1 MVNEIYLDGGRKKA
15 RPVTTREAYI
25 ARRNTPE
32 NAKNFYDARA
42 GNEKA
47 KARQVQYNYG
57 DLLPDGVLKGCCHPS
72 STFPHDIDC
81 NNAEE
86 QARIKDILIAKKDEI
101 GLLELSGS
109 ARYGL
114 HAVCR
119 RERGRTI
126 LESQVKVALLTKTE
140 MDTSAHDQQ
149 RVLYTGP
156 ATADNL
162 FYLDDAIFE
171 EPLTLEESAAEYE
184 RLKERET
191 KGEEDVP
198 AGAKKA
204 NKHYRPW
211 EETTTEEVLTNTN
224 RTNLTNKEVIT
235 NTDLT
240 DKTDKKFSNSQILD
254 EKKNPSDPKDPC
266 SNKKEPSRSFPNEYH
281 GIPFKDIIAKYWE
294 VNNGG
299 YEPTEGDRDTLTFQL
314 ASDLRHICGKSF
326 EWLDQVIPCY
336 DGFPL
341 EEKRQ
346 KIRNALASKYEGMPQ
361 RLKAVLD
368 ALFFARTTGLK
379 DYSAYDKIIRENPL
393 SSDAENNKS
402 LSPSVLAKENPPEMP
417 EKVPKLIGLLTSK
430 TPQMYR
436 PAVAHA
442 VFPALGTH
450 LKEVRFMYTDNVEH
464 EATLMNVLMA
474 GTGAGKGC
482 IDKPIKHIM
491 ADIRRR
497 DAENEKREREWKK
510 DCQKKGANK
519 DKLVR
524 PEGLVIQIIDPDM
537 TKPALVT
544 RMDES
549 EGHFVYVKLNE
560 LDLFDQLK
568 GTTGKQHFQL
578 MCLAFDP
585 DSEYGQTR
593 IGTQSVTAR
602 PRCRFNWNACTTVQK
617 GQRYFRNVLTDG
629 PISRINFCTIPESEI
644 GIEQPIYGQYDAAFD
659 EALKPYIDNLCAAR
673 GFVDCPQ
680 ATKLAKKLQQ
690 ECAEFARLSQDEVY
704 WNLSFRACVI
714 AWLKACVLY
723 VANGCKWEKS
733 IEDFVRWSLN
743 YDLWCKMQF
752 FGDAIRQANNGDERI
767 GRRGP
772 RNLLELLPD
781 TFTIEDA
788 ARVRQQQGLDSKKT
802 RNMISAWK
810 NRQYILQMTDDSFQK
825 LRFKSGE

>member
-15 RPVTTREAYI
+15 RPVTSREEYI

-86 QARIKDILIAKKDEI
+86 QARIKDVLIAKKDEI

-119 RERGRTI
+119 RERGKTI
-126 LESQVKVALLTKTE
+126 LESQVKVALLTQTE

-162 FYLDDAIFE
+162 FYLDDAIFD
-171 EPLTLEESAAEYE
+171 EPLTIEESAAEYE
-184 RLKERET
+184 RLKEREA

-211 EETTTEEVLTNTN
+211 EEISRSEERGGRKMDDVRRKMDDVRRKMEEVRGKMEEGRSQTS
-224 RTNLTNKEVIT
+224 
-235 NTDLT
+235 DL
-240 DKTDKKFSNSQILD
+240 SLQ
-254 EKKNPSDPKDPC
+254 PSGKQ
-266 SNKKEPSRSFPNEYH
+266 FPTHYH
-281 GIPFKDIIAKYWE
+281 GIPFATILKKYWE

-346 KIRNALASKYEGMPQ
+346 KIKNALASKYEGMPQ
-361 RLKAVLD
+361 RLRDTLA
-368 ALFFARTTGLK
+368 ALEGRSQKEDGRGK
-379 DYSAYDKIIRENPL
+379 MDDGRGKMDDVRCMMDDGNPQT
-393 SSDAENNKS
+393 ST
-402 LSPSVLAKENPPEMP
+402 PPEMP
-417 EKVPKLIGLLTSK
+417 EKMPKLIGLLTSK
-430 TPQMYR
+430 TPQMYKA
-436 PAVAHA
+436 AVAHA

-450 LKEVRFMYTDNVEH
+450 LKEVRFLYTDNVEH

-617 GQRYFRNVLTDG
+617 GQKYFRNVLTDG

-644 GIEQPIYGQYDAAFD
+644 GNEQPIYGQYDAAFD

-723 VANGCKWEKS
+723 VANGCKWEKT

-781 TFTIEDA
+781 TFTIEEA
-788 ARVRQQQGLDSKKT
+788 VRARRQQGLPDKGVSQMIRVWKS
-802 RNMISAWK
+802 RN
-810 NRQYILQMTDDSFQK
+810 YVLQITDNSFQK
-825 LRFKSGE
+825 LRFKSDK

>member
-81 NNAEE
+81 NDAEE

-162 FYLDDAIFE
+162 FYLDDAIFD
-171 EPLTLEESAAEYE
+171 EPLTLEESAAEFE
-184 RLKERET
+184 RLKEREAR
-191 KGEEDVP
+191 GEEDVP

-211 EETTTEEVLTNTN
+211 EETTTEEVLTNT
-224 RTNLTNKEVIT
+224 
-235 NTDLT
+235 DLT
-240 DKTDKKFSNSQILD
+240 DKTDKSTTTNRTNHTNSCAQGKDLLD
-254 EKKNPSDPKDPC
+254 SIDSCSEKTP
-266 SNKKEPSRSFPNEYH
+266 RSFPNEYH
-281 GIPFKDIIAKYWE
+281 GIPFATILKKYWE

-346 KIRNALASKYEGMPQ
+346 KIKNALASKYEGMPT
-361 RLKAVLD
+361 RLKQVLD
-368 ALFFARTTGLK
+368 ALTI
-379 DYSAYDKIIRENPL
+379 DH
-393 SSDAENNKS
+393 
-402 LSPSVLAKENPPEMP
+402 SPFTIDHLAAQGEVEDECSMFNGQCSMKNPPEMP
-417 EKVPKLIGLLTSK
+417 EKVPRLIALLTSK

-450 LKEVRFMYTDNVEH
+450 LKEVRFLYTDNVEH
-464 EATLMNVLMA
+464 EATLMNILMA

-644 GIEQPIYGQYDAAFD
+644 GIEQPVYGQYDAAFD

-680 ATKLAKKLQQ
+680 ATRLAKKLQQ

-723 VANGCKWEKS
+723 VANGCKWEKT

-772 RNLLELLPD
+772 HNLLLDLPD
-781 TFTIEDA
+781 VFSFEDA
-788 ARVRQQQGLDSKKT
+788 RRVRRQQGLPDKGL
-802 RNMISAWK
+802 RPMISNWK
-810 NRQYILQMTDDSFQK
+810 SRGYINQISEISFEK

>member
-162 FYLDDAIFE
+162 FYLDDAIFD
-171 EPLTLEESAAEYE
+171 EPLTLEESAAEFE
-184 RLKERET
+184 RLKEREAR
-191 KGEEDVP
+191 GEEDVP

-211 EETTTEEVLTNTN
+211 EETNTEEVL
-224 RTNLTNKEVIT
+224 T

-266 SNKKEPSRSFPNEYH
+266 SNKKETSRSFPDAYH
-281 GIPFKDIIAKYWE
+281 GIPFATILKKYWE

-346 KIRNALASKYEGMPQ
+346 KIKNALASKYEGMPT
-361 RLKAVLD
+361 RLKQVLD
-368 ALFFARTTGLK
+368 ALEVRGKRLEVRGERSDISLQT
-379 DYSAYDKIIRENPL
+379 SALGPQT
-393 SSDAENNKS
+393 ST
-402 LSPSVLAKENPPEMP
+402 PPEMP

-436 PAVAHA
+436 AAVAHA

-464 EATLMNVLMA
+464 EATLMNILMA

-644 GIEQPIYGQYDAAFD
+644 GIEQPVYGQYDAAFD

-680 ATKLAKKLQQ
+680 ATRLAKKLQQ

-723 VANGCKWEKS
+723 VANGCKWEKT

-788 ARVRQQQGLDSKKT
+788 VRVRQQQGLKASNRDVSH
-802 RNMISAWK
+802 MISIWK
-810 NRQYILQMTDDSFQK
+810 NREYVSQISDLSFQK
-825 LRFKSGE
+825 LRFKSSQ

>member
-162 FYLDDAIFE
+162 FYLDDAIFD
-171 EPLTLEESAAEYE
+171 EPLTLEESAAEFE
-184 RLKERET
+184 RLKEREAR
-191 KGEEDVP
+191 GEEDVP

-211 EETTTEEVLTNTN
+211 EETTTEEVLTNT
-224 RTNLTNKEVIT
+224 
-235 NTDLT
+235 DLT
-240 DKTDKKFSNSQILD
+240 DKTDKSTTTNRTNHTNSCAQGKDLLD
-254 EKKNPSDPKDPC
+254 SIDSCSEKTP
-266 SNKKEPSRSFPNEYH
+266 RSFPNEYH
-281 GIPFKDIIAKYWE
+281 GIPFATILKKYWE

-346 KIRNALASKYEGMPQ
+346 KIKNALASKYEGMPT
-361 RLKAVLD
+361 RLKQVLD
-368 ALFFARTTGLK
+368 ALTI
-379 DYSAYDKIIRENPL
+379 DH
-393 SSDAENNKS
+393 
-402 LSPSVLAKENPPEMP
+402 SPFTIDHLAAQGEVEDECSMFNGQCSMKNPPEMP
-417 EKVPKLIGLLTSK
+417 EKVPRLIALLTSK

-450 LKEVRFMYTDNVEH
+450 LKEVRFLYTDNVEH
-464 EATLMNVLMA
+464 EATLMNILMA

-644 GIEQPIYGQYDAAFD
+644 GIEQPVYGQYDAAFD

-680 ATKLAKKLQQ
+680 ATRLAKKLQQ

-723 VANGCKWEKS
+723 VANGCKWEKT

-772 RNLLELLPD
+772 HNLLLDLPD
-781 TFTIEDA
+781 VFSFEDA
-788 ARVRQQQGLDSKKT
+788 RRVRRQQGLPDKGL
-802 RNMISAWK
+802 RPMISNWK
-810 NRQYILQMTDDSFQK
+810 SRGYINQISEISFEK

>member
-162 FYLDDAIFE
+162 FYLDDAIFD
-171 EPLTLEESAAEYE
+171 EPLTIEESAAEFE
-184 RLKERET
+184 RLKEREAR
-191 KGEEDVP
+191 GEEDVP

-211 EETTTEEVLTNTN
+211 EETNTEEVL
-224 RTNLTNKEVIT
+224 T

-240 DKTDKKFSNSQILD
+240 DKTDKSTTTNRTNHTNSCAQEKDSLTKVQSVALHSLD
-254 EKKNPSDPKDPC
+254 SIDSCSEKTP
-266 SNKKEPSRSFPNEYH
+266 RSFPNEYH
-281 GIPFKDIIAKYWE
+281 GIPFATILKKYWE

-346 KIRNALASKYEGMPQ
+346 KIKNALASKYEGMPQ
-361 RLKAVLD
+361 RLRDTLAALD
-368 ALFFARTTGLK
+368 GR
-379 DYSAYDKIIRENPL
+379 SQM
-393 SSDAENNKS
+393 SDGGRQTS
-402 LSPSVLAKENPPEMP
+402 TPPEMP
-417 EKVPKLIGLLTSK
+417 EKVPRLIALLTSK

-450 LKEVRFMYTDNVEH
+450 LKEVRFLYTDNVEH
-464 EATLMNVLMA
+464 EATLMNILMA

-644 GIEQPIYGQYDAAFD
+644 GIEQPVYGQYDSEFD

-680 ATKLAKKLQQ
+680 ATRLAKKLQQ

-723 VANGCKWEKS
+723 VANGCKWEKT

-752 FGDAIRQANNGDERI
+752 FGDAIRKANNVDETS

-772 RNLLELLPD
+772 HNLLLDLPD
-781 TFTIEDA
+781 VFSFEDA
-788 ARVRQQQGLDSKKT
+788 RRVRRQQGLPDKGL
-802 RNMISAWK
+802 RPMISNWK
-810 NRQYILQMTDDSFQK
+810 SRGYINQISEISFEK
-825 LRFKSGE
+825 LRFKSSE